1 MKLPR
6 KSEFILV
13 TILLMVYLGI
23 FAYLNL
29 FCFKQH
35 VDSDIAAESLLVR
48 EIWDQK
54 TLTPDNWAGSTE
66 RYVFGM
72 PAIAAPFYGMT
83 GSMSLAT
90 GIADVILGAFFVVT
104 MYLFFRWIGFRRETA
119 VLALLMLAALPMN
132 GLENENQIVPFF
144 ALLFYVFAD
153 WYVLF
158 FTLAIY
164 SFWFYR
170 YLKEKTAYSKKD
182 LKLLIPAFIL
192 FCTAT
197 VLSAGGMHTVQIA
210 IFPLFLYEIICLL
223 IESKLLSRKLSKFRF
238 VATAYTFT
246 QMVAFGISTLHHGQV
261 DYVTYVNSKE
271 EVVRNIF
278 QTLPALI
285 LKNFGFEGGVKVG
298 SLESIMHFLIIAFLI
313 LVVMALIS
321 ICKNSDASVMVADA
335 GDDRPNGKTAG
346 SKSAVGSSASKMV
359 GENPAKMTSGVP
371 GLFSRPVDTFGYFVC
386 MFGVAALLMVL
397 ATVGQ
402 LHYYLFAVWFVAVT
416 AVSIYAQKLIDEKK
430 GFGDLIFLAV
440 CLFALLNLKCTY
452 GKAIDCK
459 DNLKPYE
466 EVTEF
471 MRSEGLYYGYAEF
484 WDADRLAV
492 ITDGELVFGCSY
504 YMEDLGMYWWLTN
517 TDWYPPTLPT
527 EMRTAYVIRRGKEA
541 GFLAQ
546 FEDPSVMSEVY
557 ANDGFTVYVSDTNYV
572 WRP

>member
-1 MKLPR
+1 MKLLR

-313 LVVMALIS
+313 LVGMALVS
-321 ICKNSDASVMVADA
+321 ICRK
-335 GDDRPNGKTAG
+335 KTVVG
-346 SKSAVGSSASKMV
+346 VSAESG
-359 GENPAKMTSGVP
+359 PA
-371 GLFSRPVDTFGYFVC
+371 SRPMDTFGYFVC
-386 MFGVAALLMVL
+386 MFGVAAVLMVL

-546 FEDPSVMSEVY
+546 FEDPGVVSEVY

>member
-1 MKLPR
+1 MKMM
-6 KSEFILV
+6 KKAEYILV
-13 TILLMVYLGI
+13 AGLLMVYMGI

-29 FCFKQH
+29 FCFRQH

-119 VLALLMLAALPMN
+119 ILALLMLAALPMN

-170 YLKEKTAYSKKD
+170 YLKEKTSYAKKD

-223 IESKLLSRKLSKFRF
+223 IESKLLSIKLSKSRF

-271 EVVRNIF
+271 EVVTNLF

-298 SLESIMHFLIIAFLI
+298 SLESVMHFLIIAFLI
-313 LVVMALIS
+313 LVGMALFS
-321 ICKNSDASVMVADA
+321 ICRKPATIE
-335 GDDRPNGKTAG
+335 GTAG
-346 SKSAVGSSASKMV
+346 SDINGSAGKNTDRKTPTGVSDGS
-359 GENPAKMTSGVP
+359 
-371 GLFSRPVDTFGYFVC
+371 GLISRDMDAFGYFVC
-386 MFGVAALLMVL
+386 MFGVAAVLMVL
-397 ATVGQ
+397 ASVGQ

-416 AVSIYAQKLIDEKK
+416 AVAIYAQKLIDEKK
-430 GFGDLIFLAV
+430 GFADLIFLAV
-440 CLFALLNLKCTY
+440 CLFAVLNLKCTY
-452 GKAIDCK
+452 SKALDCK

-466 EVTEF
+466 EVTQF

-504 YMEDLGMYWWLTN
+504 YMEDLEMYWWLTN
-517 TDWYPPTLPT
+517 TDWYPPTLPS

-546 FEDPSVMSEVY
+546 FEDPGVVSEVF
-557 ANDGFTVYVSDTNYV
+557 ANDGFTLYVSDTNYV

>member
-1 MKLPR
+1 MKMM
-6 KSEFILV
+6 KKAEYILV
-13 TILLMVYLGI
+13 AGLLMVYLGI

-29 FCFKQH
+29 FCFRQH

-119 VLALLMLAALPMN
+119 ILALLMLAALPMN

-170 YLKEKTAYSKKD
+170 YLKEKTSFAKKD

-223 IESKLLSRKLSKFRF
+223 IESKLLSRKLSKSRF

-271 EVVRNIF
+271 EVVTNIF

-298 SLESIMHFLIIAFLI
+298 SLESIMHFLIVAFLI
-313 LVVMALIS
+313 LVGMALFS
-321 ICKNSDASVMVADA
+321 ICRKQRTVAETVSVDKGSVAAS
-335 GDDRPNGKTAG
+335 
-346 SKSAVGSSASKMV
+346 
-359 GENPAKMTSGVP
+359 
-371 GLFSRPVDTFGYFVC
+371 GLISRPMDTFGYFVC
-386 MFGVAALLMVL
+386 MFGVAAVLMVL
-397 ATVGQ
+397 ASVGQ

-416 AVSIYAQKLIDEKK
+416 GVSIYTQNLIDEKK

-440 CLFALLNLKCTY
+440 CLFAVLNLKCTY
-452 GKAIDCK
+452 SKALDCK

-466 EVTEF
+466 EVTQF
-471 MRSEGLYYGYAEF
+471 MKSEGLYYGYAEF

-504 YMEDLGMYWWLTN
+504 YMEDLEMYWWLTN
-517 TDWYPPTLPT
+517 TDWYPPTLPS

-546 FEDPSVMSEVY
+546 FEDPSVMSEVF

>member
-1 MKLPR
+1 MKMM
-6 KSEFILV
+6 KKAEYILV
-13 TILLMVYLGI
+13 AGLLMVYLGI

-29 FCFKQH
+29 FCFRQH

-119 VLALLMLAALPMN
+119 ILALLMLAALPMN

-170 YLKEKTAYSKKD
+170 YLKEKTSFEKND

-223 IESKLLSRKLSKFRF
+223 IESKLLSIKLSKSRF
-238 VATAYTFT
+238 VATVYTFT

-271 EVVRNIF
+271 EVVTNLF

-298 SLESIMHFLIIAFLI
+298 SLESVMHFLIIAFLI
-313 LVVMALIS
+313 LVSMALFS
-321 ICKNSDASVMVADA
+321 ICRKQRTVAEAVSVDKGSVAAS
-335 GDDRPNGKTAG
+335 
-346 SKSAVGSSASKMV
+346 
-359 GENPAKMTSGVP
+359 
-371 GLFSRPVDTFGYFVC
+371 GLSSRPMDTFGYFVC
-386 MFGVAALLMVL
+386 MFGVAAVLMVL
-397 ATVGQ
+397 ASVGQ

-416 AVSIYAQKLIDEKK
+416 AVSIYAQNLIDAKQ

-440 CLFALLNLKCTY
+440 CLFAVLNLKCTY
-452 GKAIDCK
+452 SKALDCK

-466 EVTEF
+466 EVTQF
-471 MRSEGLYYGYAEF
+471 MKSEGLYYGYAEF

-504 YMEDLGMYWWLTN
+504 YMEDLEMYWWLTN
-517 TDWYPPTLPT
+517 TDWYPPTLPS
-527 EMRTAYVIRRGKEA
+527 EMRTAYLIRKGKEA
-541 GFLAQ
+541 RCLAHL
-546 FEDPSVMSEVY
+546 
-557 ANDGFTVYVSDTNYV
+557 
-572 WRP
+572 

>member
-1 MKLPR
+1 MKIL
-6 KSEFILV
+6 KKAEYILV
-13 TILLMVYLGI
+13 AGLLMVYLGI

-29 FCFKQH
+29 FCFRQH

-48 EIWDQK
+48 EIWEQK

-90 GIADVILGAFFVVT
+90 GIADVLLGAFFVVT
-104 MYLFFRWIGFRRETA
+104 MYLFFRWAGFRRETA
-119 VLALLMLAALPMN
+119 ILALLMLAALPMN

-170 YLKEKTAYSKKD
+170 YLKEKTSFTKKD

-223 IESKLLSRKLSKFRF
+223 VESDFLGRKVSKYRF
-238 VATAYTFT
+238 VATGYTVT
-246 QMVAFGISTLHHGQV
+246 QMIAFAISTLHHGQV
-261 DYVTYVNSKE
+261 DYVTYINSRE
-271 EVVRNIF
+271 EVVDNIF
-278 QTLPALI
+278 RTLPALI
-285 LKNFGFEGGVKVG
+285 LKNFGFEGGVRVG
-298 SLESIMHFLIIAFLI
+298 SLESIMHFLVVAFLI
-313 LVVMALIS
+313 LAVMALVS
-321 ICKNSDASVMVADA
+321 ICGKKNAPMLQAEA
-335 GDDRPNGKTAG
+335 APAGKTA
-346 SKSAVGSSASKMV
+346 
-359 GENPAKMTSGVP
+359 SGKKDKEHVKNDAGKDLP
-371 GLFSRPVDTFGYFVC
+371 CRSMDTLGYFVC
-386 MFGVAALLMVL
+386 MFGVAAVLMVI
-397 ATVGQ
+397 ASVGQ
-402 LHYYLFAVWFVAVT
+402 LHYYLFAIWFVAVT
-416 AVSIYAQKLIDEKK
+416 AVSVYAQKLMDEKK
-430 GFGDLIFLAV
+430 EFADLIFLAV
-440 CLFALLNLKCTY
+440 CLFAVLNLKCTY
-452 GKAIDCK
+452 SKALDCK
-459 DNLKPYE
+459 DNLKSYE
-466 EVTEF
+466 EVTQF
-471 MRSEGLYYGYAEF
+471 MKSEGLYYGYAEF

-504 YMEDLGMYWWLTN
+504 YMEDLEMYWWLTN
-517 TDWYPPTLPT
+517 TDWYPPTLPS

-546 FEDPSVMSEVY
+546 FEDPGVMSEVF

>member
-1 MKLPR
+1 MKMM
-6 KSEFILV
+6 KKAEYILV
-13 TILLMVYLGI
+13 AGLLMVYLGI

-29 FCFKQH
+29 FCFRQH

-119 VLALLMLAALPMN
+119 ILALLMLAALPMN

-170 YLKEKTAYSKKD
+170 YLKEKTSFAKKD

-223 IESKLLSRKLSKFRF
+223 IESKLLSIKLSKSRF

-271 EVVRNIF
+271 EVVANLF

-298 SLESIMHFLIIAFLI
+298 SLESVLHFLIIAFLI
-313 LVVMALIS
+313 LVGMALFS
-321 ICKNSDASVMVADA
+321 ICRKQGVFSGTVGSDTRGSASKAAD
-335 GDDRPNGKTAG
+335 
-346 SKSAVGSSASKMV
+346 SKSAADVTGKYAQ
-359 GENPAKMTSGVP
+359 
-371 GLFSRPVDTFGYFVC
+371 FSRPMDTFGYFVC
-386 MFGVAALLMVL
+386 MFGVAAVLMVL
-397 ATVGQ
+397 ASVGR

-416 AVSIYAQKLIDEKK
+416 AVSIYAQKLMDEKK

-440 CLFALLNLKCTY
+440 CLFAVLNLKCTY
-452 GKAIDCK
+452 GNALDCK

-466 EVTEF
+466 EVTQF
-471 MRSEGLYYGYAEF
+471 MKSEGLYYGYAEF

-504 YMEDLGMYWWLTN
+504 YMEDLEMYWWLTN
-517 TDWYPPTLPT
+517 TDWYPPTLPS

-546 FEDPSVMSEVY
+546 FEDPSVMSEVF

>member
-1 MKLPR
+1 MKIV
-6 KSEFILV
+6 KKAEYILV
-13 TILLMVYLGI
+13 AGLLMVYLGI

-29 FCFKQH
+29 FCFRQH

-119 VLALLMLAALPMN
+119 ILALLMLAALPMN

-170 YLKEKTAYSKKD
+170 YLKEKTSYAKKD

-223 IESKLLSRKLSKFRF
+223 IESKLLSIKLSKSRF

-271 EVVRNIF
+271 EVVANIF

-285 LKNFGFEGGVKVG
+285 LKNFGFEGGIKVG

-313 LVVMALIS
+313 LVGMALFS
-321 ICKNSDASVMVADA
+321 ICRKQRTVAEAVSIDKGSVAAS
-335 GDDRPNGKTAG
+335 
-346 SKSAVGSSASKMV
+346 
-359 GENPAKMTSGVP
+359 
-371 GLFSRPVDTFGYFVC
+371 GLSSRPMDTFGYFVC
-386 MFGVAALLMVL
+386 MFGVAAVLMVL
-397 ATVGQ
+397 ASVGQ

-416 AVSIYAQKLIDEKK
+416 AVSIYAQKLMDEKK

-440 CLFALLNLKCTY
+440 CLFAVLNLKCTY
-452 GKAIDCK
+452 SKALDCK

-466 EVTEF
+466 EVTQF

-504 YMEDLGMYWWLTN
+504 YMEDLEMYWWLTN
-517 TDWYPPTLPT
+517 TDWYPPTLPS

-546 FEDPSVMSEVY
+546 FEDPGVMSEVF

>member
-1 MKLPR
+1 MKMM
-6 KSEFILV
+6 KKAEYILV
-13 TILLMVYLGI
+13 AGLLMVYLGI

-29 FCFKQH
+29 FCFRQH

-119 VLALLMLAALPMN
+119 ILALLMLAALPMN

-170 YLKEKTAYSKKD
+170 YLKEKTSFAKKD

-223 IESKLLSRKLSKFRF
+223 IESKLLSRKLPKSRF

-271 EVVRNIF
+271 EVVTNLF

-298 SLESIMHFLIIAFLI
+298 SLESVMHFLIVAFLI
-313 LVVMALIS
+313 LVGMALFS
-321 ICKNSDASVMVADA
+321 ICRKQRTVAETVSVDKGSVAAS
-335 GDDRPNGKTAG
+335 
-346 SKSAVGSSASKMV
+346 
-359 GENPAKMTSGVP
+359 
-371 GLFSRPVDTFGYFVC
+371 GLISRPMDTFGYFVC
-386 MFGVAALLMVL
+386 MFGVAAVLMVL
-397 ATVGQ
+397 ASVGQ

-416 AVSIYAQKLIDEKK
+416 AVSIYAQNLIDEKK

-440 CLFALLNLKCTY
+440 CLFAVLNLKCTY
-452 GKAIDCK
+452 SKALDCK

-466 EVTEF
+466 EVTQF
-471 MRSEGLYYGYAEF
+471 MKSEGLYYGYAEF

-504 YMEDLGMYWWLTN
+504 YMEDLEMYWWLTN
-517 TDWYPPTLPT
+517 TDWYPPTLPS

-546 FEDPSVMSEVY
+546 FEDPSVMSEVF

>member
-1 MKLPR
+1 MKMM
-6 KSEFILV
+6 KKAEYILV
-13 TILLMVYLGI
+13 AGLLMVYLGI

-29 FCFKQH
+29 FCFRQH

-66 RYVFGM
+66 RSVFGM

-119 VLALLMLAALPMN
+119 ILALLMLAALPMN

-170 YLKEKTAYSKKD
+170 YLKEKSSLAKKD

-223 IESKLLSRKLSKFRF
+223 IESKLLSIKLSKSRF

-271 EVVRNIF
+271 EVVTNIF

-298 SLESIMHFLIIAFLI
+298 SLESIMHFLIVAFLI
-313 LVVMALIS
+313 LVGMALFS
-321 ICKNSDASVMVADA
+321 ICRKQRTVAETVSVDKGSVAAS
-335 GDDRPNGKTAG
+335 
-346 SKSAVGSSASKMV
+346 
-359 GENPAKMTSGVP
+359 
-371 GLFSRPVDTFGYFVC
+371 GLISRPMDTFGYFVC
-386 MFGVAALLMVL
+386 MFGVAAVLMVL
-397 ATVGQ
+397 ASVGQ

-416 AVSIYAQKLIDEKK
+416 GVSIYTQNLIDEKK

-440 CLFALLNLKCTY
+440 CLFAVLNLKCTY
-452 GKAIDCK
+452 SKALDCK

-466 EVTEF
+466 EVTQF
-471 MRSEGLYYGYAEF
+471 MKSEGLYYGYAEF

-504 YMEDLGMYWWLTN
+504 YMEDLEMYWWLTN
-517 TDWYPPTLPT
+517 TDWYPPTLPS

-546 FEDPSVMSEVY
+546 FEDPSVMSEVF
-557 ANDGFTVYVSDTNYV
+557 ANDGFTVYVSDNNYV